1 MRIAP
6 SAMDTRVRRVL
17 LIVTDAPS
25 ARSARP
31 LEPKDFFLT
40 QERYYE
46 RAGDEGEY
54 SGTSAPPPTV
64 FGRDR
69 AAKRQLLTSPKC
81 TLTAWL

>member
-1 MRIAP
+1 MEQAQRRIALS

-46 RAGDEGEY
+46 RAGDEGE
-54 SGTSAPPPTV
+54 
-64 FGRDR
+64 
-69 AAKRQLLTSPKC
+69 
-81 TLTAWL
+81 